1 MQVLPESSVGVY
13 VVAQIR
19 IHDREAY
26 GRYELGFME
35 IFAQYGGEM
44 LAVDEAPVTLEGQW
58 DHTRTVIIRFASS
71 ADARAWYDSDAY
83 QDLAQH
89 RWDGS
94 AADIAIVAG
103 LPPESIERL

>member
-1 MQVLPESSVGVY
+1 MESHMGVY

-26 GRYELGFME
+26 ARYESGFME
-35 IFAQYGGEM
+35 VFAQYGGEM

-58 DHTRTVIIRFASS
+58 DHTRTVLIRFASS

-83 QDLAQH
+83 QDLVRH

-103 LPPESIERL
+103 LPAEPA

>member
-1 MQVLPESSVGVY
+1 MSVY

-26 GRYELGFME
+26 ARYELGFME

-58 DHTRTVIIRFASS
+58 NHTRTVIIRFNSS
-71 ADARAWYDSDAY
+71 VDARAWYDSDAY
-83 QDLAQH
+83 QELARH

-94 AADIAIVAG
+94 AADIAIVGG
-103 LPPESIERL
+103 LPAEPA

>member
-1 MQVLPESSVGVY
+1 MGVY
-13 VVAQIR
+13 VVAQIH

-26 GRYELGFME
+26 ARYEAGFMA

-44 LAVDEAPVTLEGQW
+44 LAVDEAPVTLEGEW
-58 DHTRTVIIRFASS
+58 NHTRTVIIRFDHS

-83 QDLAQH
+83 QDLARH

-94 AADIAIVAG
+94 SADIAIVAG
-103 LPPESIERL
+103 LPAGTV